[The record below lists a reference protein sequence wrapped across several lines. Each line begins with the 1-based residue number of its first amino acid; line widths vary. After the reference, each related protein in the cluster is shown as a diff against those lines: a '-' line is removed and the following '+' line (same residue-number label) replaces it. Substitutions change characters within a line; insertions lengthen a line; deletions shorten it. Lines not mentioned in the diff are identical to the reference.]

1 MMLMLMMTMMMMMS
15 RRRMI
20 AVQPGARET
29 KLWLSKETVACFL
42 KSCIGN
48 INMVIT
54 VKKYDDDGD
63 LNNYDDYKYFEK
75 PRGPF

>member
-1 MMLMLMMTMMMMMS
+1 MMMMTIVS
-15 RRRMI
+15 
-20 AVQPGARET
+20 QPGARET